1 VAEDGWG
8 WIVNSIWRKISSQ
21 IQELRYSIR
30 AIAQNATQTTTQTA
44 TSASSALVSL
54 FFLSLPNFGAI
65 TLHIAKTNQMEPAEF
80 HI

>member
-1 VAEDGWG
+1 MGMDSQLDLAKDQLANPRVAILYQGNRPKRNFSL
-8 WIVNSIWRKISSQ
+8 I
-21 IQELRYSIR
+21 
-30 AIAQNATQTTTQTA
+30 
-44 TSASSALVSL
+44 SL